1 MRWWWS
7 WVGKWRRLPSNG
19 SWRCVWGD
27 IWLYGQYAKMLK
39 RIFFTVQRWLT
50 CNIKTKS
57 LWCIRPYMD
66 AVVSLVTLML
76 DTGLP
81 CFRGQTIK
89 LLKWVWKYLQFREM
103 NENKK
108 FGCNFGVFSLY
119 LFILFPPLGSGSTP
133 VWVRKMQLPSSSKW
147 FRTAFSATGQ

>member
-19 SWRCVWGD
+19 SWRCVWED

-39 RIFFTVQRWLT
+39 RIFFAVQRWLT

-57 LWCIRPYMD
+57 LVHQALHGCSGLVSYTHAGHWSPLLQRTDYQIAEVSVEKA
-66 AVVSLVTLML
+66 AVSWNV
-76 DTGLP
+76 
-81 CFRGQTIK
+81 
-89 LLKWVWKYLQFREM
+89 
-103 NENKK
+103 NENKT
-108 FGCNFGVFSLY
+108 FGCNFGLFSLY

-147 FRTAFSATGQ
+147 FRTAFSATGE